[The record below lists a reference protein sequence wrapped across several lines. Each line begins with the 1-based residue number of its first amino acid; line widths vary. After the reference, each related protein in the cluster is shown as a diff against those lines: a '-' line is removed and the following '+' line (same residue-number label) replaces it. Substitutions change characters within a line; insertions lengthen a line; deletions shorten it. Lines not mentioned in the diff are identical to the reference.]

1 MRAWTS
7 AVAVVMVCVYA
18 MLVGQGPQAYSQPQP
33 QAGIK
38 PFDMGVLPDGQQ
50 VKGFELINQHGMRAK
65 LISFGAILTELYVA
79 DKQGKFDNV
88 VLGFDTLAG
97 YTGDHPYFGATIG
110 RVANR
115 IANARFKLGQQEY
128 RLFANN
134 GKHSLHGGKRG
145 FDKVNWQVQGQKSDK
160 DGHAVTFKYISKD
173 GEEGYPGELAVLVTY
188 TLTNANELRIDYF
201 ATTDAPTPVNLTHH
215 SYFNLAGHAS
225 GSILDHIL
233 TLQADKYTPVDA
245 DLIPTGQIEPVAG
258 TPLDFTKPRR
268 IGDAVAKLPGEPG
281 GIDHNFVLNGKSG
294 ELRSVAK
301 LVDPKSGRFLE
312 LLTTEPGLQVYTGNY
327 LDGKIKGTG
336 GAVYQRHQGICLEA
350 QHFPDSINQPKFPSI
365 VLQPGAFYRQITVHR
380 FGVQQ

>member
-1 MRAWTS
+1 
-7 AVAVVMVCVYA
+7 
-18 MLVGQGPQAYSQPQP
+18 
-33 QAGIK
+33 
-38 PFDMGVLPDGQQ
+38 
-50 VKGFELINQHGMRAK
+50 
-65 LISFGAILTELYVA
+65 
-79 DKQGKFDNV
+79 
-88 VLGFDTLAG
+88 
-97 YTGDHPYFGATIG
+97 
-110 RVANR
+110 
-115 IANARFKLGQQEY
+115 
-128 RLFANN
+128 
-134 GKHSLHGGKRG
+134 
-145 FDKVNWQVQGQKSDK
+145 
-160 DGHAVTFKYISKD
+160 
-173 GEEGYPGELAVLVTY
+173 LAVLVTY

-258 TPLDFTKPRR
+258 TPLDFTKPTR
-268 IGDAVAKLPGEPG
+268 IGDAVAKLPGNPG
-281 GIDHNFVLNGKSG
+281 GIDHNFVLKGKSG

>member
-1 MRAWTS
+1 MPAWS
-7 AVAVVMVCVYA
+7 MIAVVVVVIGWVSLA
-18 MLVGQGPQAYSQPQP
+18 SLGTKALAQPKP
-33 QAGIK
+33 GIVS
-38 PFDMGVLPDGQQ
+38 FDFGVLPDGQQ
-50 VKGFELINQHGMRAK
+50 VKGFELTNTQGTRAK

-79 DKQGKFDNV
+79 DKAGKFDNI
-88 VLGFDTLAG
+88 VLGFDNLSG

-115 IANARFKLGQQEY
+115 IANARFKLGQDEY
-128 RLFANN
+128 KLFANN

-145 FDKVNWQVQGQKSDK
+145 FDKVNWLVQDKKSDD
-160 DGHAVTFKYISKD
+160 DGQALTFKYISKD

-201 ATTDAPTPVNLTHH
+201 ATTDAATPVNLTHH

-233 TLQADKYTPVDA
+233 TLNADKYTPVGP
-245 DLIPTGQIEPVAG
+245 DLIPTGQIAPVAG
-258 TPLDFTKPRR
+258 TALDFTKPTR
-268 IGDAVAKLPGEPG
+268 IGDAIAKLPGEPG
-281 GIDHNFVLNGKSG
+281 GVDHNFVLNGKKG

-301 LVDPKSGRFLE
+301 LVDPKSGRWLE

-336 GAVYQRHQGICLEA
+336 GTVYKRHQGICLEA
-350 QHFPDSINQPKFPSI
+350 QHYPDSINQPNFPSI
-365 VLQPGAFYRQITVHR
+365 VLQPGAFYRQVTVHR
-380 FGVQQ
+380 FGVEK